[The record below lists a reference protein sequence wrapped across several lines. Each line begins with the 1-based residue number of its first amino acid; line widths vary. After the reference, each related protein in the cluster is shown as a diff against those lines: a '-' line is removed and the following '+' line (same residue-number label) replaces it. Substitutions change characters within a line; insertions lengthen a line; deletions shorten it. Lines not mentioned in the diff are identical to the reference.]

1 MKKKKSVGT
10 VKSEHPVVIGV
21 GASAGGLEALQDFL
35 SHVPVD
41 IKDASIIITQHLSPS
56 YKSMLVQLLSRS
68 TKRTVVEIESGMKI
82 DPNVVYITPPDHE
95 LVIKKYKLLLNKSAH
110 VIGPKPS
117 IDAFF
122 TSLALELKNKTIGII
137 LSGTG
142 SDGANG
148 IRAIKRAGGLT
159 IVQEPQTA
167 KYDGM
172 PVSAIRTEAVDL
184 VLAPEKI
191 GEEIKE
197 YLTNPSYMQHI
208 ETPLLPTKDAMT
220 DILNLLSKRTQTD
233 FSKYKQTTIVRR
245 LEKRLSLLKMTSLED
260 YVKFVKEN
268 PTELNQLFQTV
279 LIGVTEFFRDTE
291 AIASL
296 EKTLESIITKKAMNE
311 PIRIWVCGCSTG
323 EEAYSIA
330 IIVSNILKER
340 VANHHIQIFA
350 TDIDEKALE
359 TARRGVFPAAS
370 VENVPSKLIKTY
382 FMKLPDGKFEV
393 SKSIR
398 AMILFS
404 KHDATANPPFLKLDM
419 VSCRNLLIYFNIDLQ
434 KYILSVFHYA
444 LNIEGILFLGKS
456 ETVGQ
461 YGDLFSTVDGAS
473 KIFKRTTS
481 NRSRTFAIS
490 HFQPSRVFATDPV
503 SGGEKGKM
511 SVTDMVKE
519 TLFKTYEY
527 PFVIINENF
536 EIQEIYGDV
545 RLVLNLG
552 EGIVNMSILKLIDK
566 QLNLELHSILT
577 KAVKDRVPVKG
588 KIRGFE
594 FMERKYYVKIIAKP
608 LLYTQQSSELFI
620 IIFEFFNDEE
630 ETQYFLPPTAANL
643 DPRLEEMEKELQA
656 TREHLQTYVEELET
670 SNEELQSLNEELQS
684 TNEELQ
690 SSNEELETSNEEL
703 QSTNEELQS
712 AYVELKQLN
721 SLISGKDEELKR
733 SAMHLTSLIN
743 SNPEGLM
750 LLDTDFR
757 ILTYNRSSVRMFR
770 NFFYKKLKEGDSIIS
785 FLPASVLGVC
795 SEKLTEARNGMESA
809 GNEFT
814 IQLKN
819 NNSVIIR
826 INFFPVF
833 NDAKKV
839 VSIITN
845 YLDVTH
851 AEMIKGK
858 LAVTEKLLSS
868 VFKVS
873 RHGICITD
881 ESGMFV
887 DFNDAYLRIYGY
899 RRSELIGKPFT
910 TVVPESFRKKAVKL
924 YQQFMKDGTEPPTVW
939 TVVRKS
945 GKEISIRVEATMLK
959 DDRGDKFKVTSIQ
972 PIDKRTA

>member
-1 MKKKKSVGT
+1 MARKKDLARTKN
-10 VKSEHPVVIGV
+10 ENPIVVGV

-35 SHVPVD
+35 SHFPADLKNVT
-41 IKDASIIITQHLSPS
+41 IIITQHLSPS

-68 TKRTVVEIESGMKI
+68 TAKPVLEIVSGMKI
-82 DPNVVYITPPDHE
+82 ETNNVYITPPDHE
-95 LVIKKYKLLLNKSAH
+95 LVIKKNKLLLNKSSHA
-110 VIGPKPS
+110 IGPKPS

-122 TSLALELKNKTIGII
+122 TSLALELKNKTIGVI

-142 SDGANG
+142 SDGSNG
-148 IRAIKRAGGLT
+148 IRAIKKAGGLT

-184 VLAPEKI
+184 VLSPEKM

-197 YLTNPSYMQHI
+197 YLTNPQYMQHI
-208 ETPLLPTKDAMT
+208 DTPLLPTHDAMT
-220 DILNLLSKRTQTD
+220 DILHLLSKRTQTD

-245 LEKRLSLLKMTSLED
+245 LEKRLSLLKMASLED

-268 PTELNQLFQTV
+268 PTELNHLFQTV

-291 AIASL
+291 AITAL
-296 EKTLESIITKKAMNE
+296 EKTLESIMAKKQENE

-330 IIVSNILKER
+330 IIVSSILKER

-370 VENVPSKLIKTY
+370 VENIPSKIVKSY
-382 FMKLPDGKFEV
+382 FLRTAEGKYEII
-393 SKSIR
+393 KSIR
-398 AMILFS
+398 SMILFS

-461 YGDLFSTVDGAS
+461 YGDLFSTVDASS
-473 KIFKRTTS
+473 KIFKRTTG
-481 NRSRTFAIS
+481 NRSRSFTVA
-490 HFQPSRVFATDPV
+490 HFQPSRVFTTD
-503 SGGEKGKM
+503 GGTHTEKGKL
-511 SVTDMVKE
+511 SVTEMAKE
-519 TLFKTYEY
+519 TLFKTYEH

-552 EGIVNMSILKLIDK
+552 EGIVNMSILKLIDR

-594 FMERKYYVKIIAKP
+594 FMERKYFVKIVAKP

-620 IIFEFFNDEE
+620 IIFEFFNEDED
-630 ETQYFLPPTAANL
+630 TAFFLPQNSANL
-643 DPRLEEMEKELQA
+643 DPRLEELEKELQA

-703 QSTNEELQS
+703 QSTNEELQT

-721 SLISGKDEELKR
+721 SLISSKDEELKQS
-733 SAMHLTSLIN
+733 SAHLSSLID

-750 LLDTDFR
+750 LLDTEFR
-757 ILTYNRSSVRMFR
+757 ILTFNRSSVRMFK
-770 NFFYKKLKEGDSIIS
+770 NYFYKRLKEGESIITY
-785 FLPASVLGVC
+785 LPASVLGVC
-795 SEKLTEARNGMESA
+795 STKLNDARRGIESV
-809 GNEFT
+809 GNEFM
-814 IQLKN
+814 IALKDGGK
-819 NNSVIIR
+819 VILR
-826 INFFPVF
+826 FNFFPVF
-833 NDAKKV
+833 NESKKV

-845 YLDVTH
+845 YFDVTTS
-851 AEMIKGK
+851 ELIKTK
-858 LAVTEKLLSS
+858 LNDTERLLSS

-873 RHGICITD
+873 RMGICITD
-881 ESGMFV
+881 SNGVFV
-887 DFNDAYLRIYGY
+887 NFNDAYLRIYGY
-899 RRSELIGKPFT
+899 KRNELIGKPFT
-910 TVVPESFRKKAVKL
+910 IVVPDAAKKKAAVLHK
-924 YQQFMKDGTEPPTVW
+924 QFIRDGVEPPAEW
-939 TVVRKS
+939 TVVRKD
-945 GKEISIRVEATMLK
+945 GKQVKIGVEATLLTN
-959 DDRGDKFKVTSIQ
+959 DLGERFKVTSIHL
-972 PIDKRTA
+972 IEK

>member
-1 MKKKKSVGT
+1 MKRKKDTS
-10 VKSEHPVVIGV
+10 HPAFVPPYVIGV

-35 SHVPVD
+35 SHVPD
-41 IKDASIIITQHLSPS
+41 SLRNISIIITQHLSPS

-68 TKRTVVEIESGMKI
+68 TKRTVVEIESGMRI
-82 DPNVVYITPPDHE
+82 EPNIVYITPPDNE

-122 TSLALELKNKTIGII
+122 TALALELKNKTIGII

-191 GEEIKE
+191 GEEIRE
-197 YLTNPSYMQHI
+197 YLTNPSYLQHI

-296 EKTLESIITKKAMNE
+296 EKTLESIIARKAVNE

-330 IIVSNILKER
+330 IIVSNILRER

-359 TARRGVFPAAS
+359 TARRGVFPASS

-382 FMKLPDGKFEV
+382 FVKLPDGKFEV

-481 NRSRTFAIS
+481 NRSRTFAMS
-490 HFQPSRVFATDPV
+490 HFQPSRVFSSDPV
-503 SGGEKGKM
+503 TGGDKGKM
-511 SVTDMVKE
+511 SVTEMVKE

-630 ETQYFLPPTAANL
+630 ETQYFLPPAGANI

-703 QSTNEELQS
+703 QSTNEELQT

-770 NFFYKKLKEGDSIIS
+770 NFFYKKLKEGESIIS
-785 FLPASVLGVC
+785 FLPASVLGIC
-795 SEKLTEARNGMESA
+795 SEKLTEARNGIESA

-814 IQLKN
+814 IPLKN
-819 NNSVIIR
+819 HGTAIIR

-845 YLDVTH
+845 YLDVTNV
-851 AEMIKGK
+851 EMIKGK

-881 ESGMFV
+881 EKGMFV

-899 RRSELIGKPFT
+899 RRSELIGRPFT
-910 TVVPESFRKKAVKL
+910 TVVPEPMRKKAVKL
-924 YQQFMKDGTEPPTVW
+924 YQQFMKDGTEPPAEW

-972 PIDKRTA
+972 PIKKRTV